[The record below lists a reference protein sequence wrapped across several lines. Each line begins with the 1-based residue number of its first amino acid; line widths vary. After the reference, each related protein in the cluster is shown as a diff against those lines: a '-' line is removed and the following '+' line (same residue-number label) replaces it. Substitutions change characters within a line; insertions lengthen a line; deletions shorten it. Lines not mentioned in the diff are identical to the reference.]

1 MRFVHKLVGLLAAM
15 ALMVSVAAAKPGRP
29 AANTA
34 DQSAQADPVAARIF
48 AQEAKLVETM
58 RGFTPLVETYIQ
70 NLKQDQDLGMVPQ
83 EDHYFLGRM
92 ALSEK
97 GVRDLTFTDAEKK
110 GSKGGFFSNL
120 IPHFG
125 NMFTM
130 KYLPA
135 GFMSL
140 VVMSHEFDAQH
151 YELKPLRQQFL
162 GEVRTL
168 VFDVVPRAHMKGTRF
183 VGRIWV
189 EDQDYNIVR
198 LNGSYE
204 GHSGT
209 SFYFHFDSWRVNM
222 HPGLWLPAYVYTEET
237 NLPYSYGLKKLTMKG
252 QTRLWAYDVKHAG
265 SSSEFTSMQVE
276 SPAKDI
282 ADTSG
287 AGANESSPVQSEH
300 MWEREAEDN
309 VLDRMVRAGIL
320 APDGE
325 VSKVLQTVVNNL
337 EITNNLN
344 IEPEVRC
351 RVLLTAPLE
360 SFTIGHTIV
369 ISRGL
374 LDVLPDEASL
384 AMVLAHELGNIA
396 LGHRINTQY
405 AFTDRMIFTD
415 ESIFRKFKLGQK
427 DSDEAAAD
435 QKGLEFL
442 QNSPYKDKLESAGL
456 FLRSLE
462 ANGRHLTALLNTH
475 YGAVMAKGSTVRR
488 MPSLEQSAPQLQVR
502 DVKQLPALPLGSR
515 IKVDPWDDHIE
526 MLKSKS
532 VALLS
537 VRDKMSFEVTPTF
550 LNLVRYKDGTD
561 IAAQPGKQSDSK

>member
-1 MRFVHKLVGLLAAM
+1 
-15 ALMVSVAAAKPGRP
+15 
-29 AANTA
+29 
-34 DQSAQADPVAARIF
+34 
-48 AQEAKLVETM
+48 
-58 RGFTPLVETYIQ
+58 
-70 NLKQDQDLGMVPQ
+70 
-83 EDHYFLGRM
+83 
-92 ALSEK
+92 
-97 GVRDLTFTDAEKK
+97 
-110 GSKGGFFSNL
+110 
-120 IPHFG
+120 
-125 NMFTM
+125 M

-140 VVMSHEFDAQH
+140 VLLHRNFDAQH

-168 VFDVVPRAHMKGTRF
+168 VFDVVPRSHTKGLRF

-198 LNGSYE
+198 LNGSYA
-204 GHSGT
+204 GQSGT

-237 NLPYSYGLKKLTMKG
+237 NLPYSFGLKKLTMKG
-252 QTRLWAYDVKHAG
+252 QTRLWAYDVKRGG
-265 SSSEFTSMQVE
+265 SSSEFTSMLVE
-276 SPAKDI
+276 SPVRDI
-282 ADTSG
+282 ADTTA
-287 AGANESSPVQSEH
+287 AGPNETAPVQSEH

-396 LGHRINTQY
+396 LGPRVNTQY
-405 AFTDRMIFTD
+405 AFSDRMIFTD
-415 ESIFRKFKLGQK
+415 ESIFHKFKLGQK
-427 DSDEAAAD
+427 DTDELEAD
-435 QKGLEFL
+435 KKGMEFL
-442 QNSPYKDKLESAGL
+442 QNSPYKDKLETAGL

-462 ANGRHLTALLNTH
+462 ANSRHLTALLNTH
-475 YGAVMAKGSTVRR
+475 YGSAMAKGSSVRR
-488 MPSLEQSAPQLQVR
+488 MPQLEQSAPTLQVR

-550 LNLVRYKDGTD
+550 LNLVRYRPPESTEV
-561 IAAQPGKQSDSK
+561 AAQPGKQTDAK